1 MNHGLHYY
9 QWQMYFVLKPCCMS
23 GCNLYIHCMYLKQLK
38 KYYLVTRQLCEIYH
52 KLFTNIIVSMTRFCC
67 CTPESYE
74 CLSRVLLDQICKKRP
89 NPSSKQKMQRD
100 HSTGKVCRRIFGT
113 KFDFFIKNITIFLMV
128 HF

>member
-38 KYYLVTRQLCEIYH
+38 KYYLVTRQPCEIYH

-74 CLSRVLLDQICKKRP
+74 CLSRVLLDQICKKKDLTLLLNRKCSGTTP
-89 NPSSKQKMQRD
+89 QGKCVEGYLERNSISSSRTLQY
-100 HSTGKVCRRIFGT
+100 F
-113 KFDFFIKNITIFLMV
+113 
-128 HF
+128 